1 MGRGLAW
8 LVGLTSE
15 GSEEVEY
22 DISAQEMSMMADV
35 LEVTDPDEDSSPA

>member
-22 DISAQEMSMMADV
+22 DISPQEMSIMVDT
-35 LEVTDPDEDSSPA
+35 LEVTDPDEDRSSS